1 MEKTFISTGIYTN
14 GCIIPVTT
22 EDPCIQVILDSYSE
36 DFRLNI
42 YVGSAWIE
50 AITMSNYRSICTD
63 VSALPVYS
71 SKDEYLGNVWKL
83 IQEQLFW
90 DMLRIHAA

>member
-14 GCIIPVTT
+14 GCVIPVTT
-22 EDPCIQVILDSYSE
+22 EDPCIQVIHNDYSE
-36 DFRLNI
+36 DFCLNI
-42 YVGSAWIE
+42 YVGNSRIE
-50 AITMSNYRSICTD
+50 EISMSNYRSICND

-71 SKDEYLGNVWKL
+71 FKGEYLGNVWEFV
-83 IQEQLFW
+83 QEQLFW

>member
-1 MEKTFISTGIYTN
+1 MEKTFINTGIYTK

-22 EDPCIQVILDSYSE
+22 EDPCIKVILDNYSE
-36 DFRLNI
+36 DLRLNI
-42 YVGSAWIE
+42 YVGSTWIE
-50 AITMSNYRSICTD
+50 AITMSNYRSICKD

-71 SKDEYLGNVWKL
+71 SKDEYLGNVCWL
-83 IQEQLFW
+83 VQEQLFW

>member
-14 GCIIPVTT
+14 GCVIPVTT
-22 EDPCIQVILDSYSE
+22 EDPCIQVIHDEYSE

-42 YVGSAWIE
+42 YVGSTWIE
-50 AITMSNYRSICTD
+50 AITISNYRSMCNA

-71 SKDEYLGNVWKL
+71 SKNEYLGNVYSL
-83 IQEQLFW
+83 IQEMLFW